1 MTEPSLPE
9 PHPNQ
14 KHGLHSKKAIVRA
27 LLPDDE
33 AEAWDLAPVPSDCPE
48 ALEEVFREYF
58 VMKFRVHK
66 WESGIERPSTATEVQ
81 ALAQRLRLLHIP
93 LRGLLKSVEVHARLK
108 EAEQTADMG
117 DAVLAYLRTLPDH
130 QLGQFMFEGE
140 APRFDPATQVLLP
153 APDPVNSAL
162 PREGADEGSVADPGE
177 VPRETLDSG
186 WWPCESCGEEIDR
199 GRRCRDCADGDLE

>member
-9 PHPNQ
+9 PHHST
-14 KHGLHSKKAIVRA
+14 KHGLRSKKAIVRA

-33 AEAWDLAPVPSDCPE
+33 AEAWDLTPVPADCPE
-48 ALEEVFREYF
+48 ALEEIFREYF

-66 WESGIERPSTATEVQ
+66 WESGLEAPKSSTEVTT
-81 ALAQRLRLLHIP
+81 LAARLRLLHIP

-130 QLGQFMFEGE
+130 QLHEFVFDGE
-140 APRFDPATQVLLP
+140 APRWDPGSGQPLLP
-153 APDPVNSAL
+153 RPENSAL
-162 PREGADEGSVADPGE
+162 PVNGLGE
-177 VPRETLDSG
+177 ITEVEDVPRETED
-186 WWPCESCGEEIDR
+186 PDE
-199 GRRCRDCADGDLE
+199 